1 MKRQTHSKT
10 SLFLM
15 EILLTVLFFS
25 IASAICIQF
34 FVKAHFIS
42 LDSKELSHGTVL
54 CENAAEIYRSGD
66 GSLSSLLSIY
76 PDAVMDGNTMLI
88 YFDSSF
94 VRSDFSDSSYCLEVD
109 YACDNA
115 NCYADIFNIFKTVRR
130 RKILRS
136 FFQIKVSII
145 IWSKFNP
152 GNSFFI
158 GCPDNADF
166 TIC

>member
-115 NCYADIFNIFKTVRR
+115 NCYADIFF
-130 RKILRS
+130 RS
-136 FFQIKVSII
+136 NK
-145 IWSKFNP
+145 
-152 GNSFFI
+152 NSH
-158 GCPDNADF
+158 
-166 TIC
+166 TIYKLHVVQHTPLTLGSAVAEKGGFPS